1 MDVCILKCTP
11 DPKGRSGQLAGAPTK
26 IRFPF
31 LVLFAAELLTQF
43 FSLTL
48 SQFQGTAKGTKLG
61 NSSYCSFL
69 EEKNATEIIKKLENR
84 TVSLLGSP
92 TRASSAEARACC
104 PARHAD
110 ADASY
115 MFIAEGFT
123 NYLITKP
130 GFAILINIRSPGCT
144 GARRRTSEAHVAT
157 VPPCASEAQAHVG
170 GARCLVLPGPSV
182 SPP

>member
-1 MDVCILKCTP
+1 VWTSVYSSAHRIQRGDQ
-11 DPKGRSGQLAGAPTK
+11 GSWLALRPRYGS
-26 IRFPF
+26 PF
-31 LVLFAAELLTQF
+31 LVLFAAKLLTQF
-43 FSLTL
+43 FSLIP
-48 SQFQGTAKGTKLG
+48 SQFQGTASWLVFGRKKCIR
-61 NSSYCSFL
+61 NYQ
-69 EEKNATEIIKKLENR
+69 KLENR

-123 NYLITKP
+123 NYLITEP

-182 SPP
+182 SPS